1 MGVLDTVSAVVFLLG
16 TVVLA
21 LVLVPIT
28 KGSYRRLANLQF
40 EKLWLLLSALL
51 IQIVLEFVDFP
62 KDRIDDLGFG
72 LLLLSYGLIFA
83 FCFVNRKVK
92 GTSIIAVGI
101 AMNVLV
107 IALNQ
112 GMPAKDDVVDRNG
125 RELHVPIEQTVK
137 HRPAQDDDLL
147 PFLSDVITLPGL
159 PNQQFSIGDI
169 VISLGIVDLCFEASR
184 RPRRRGA
191 PIPL

>member
-40 EKLWLLLSALL
+40 EKHWLLHTALL

-125 RELHVPIEQTVK
+125 P
-137 HRPAQDDDLL
+137 
-147 PFLSDVITLPGL
+147 
-159 PNQQFSIGDI
+159 
-169 VISLGIVDLCFEASR
+169 
-184 RPRRRGA
+184 
-191 PIPL
+191 